1 MADPLVKLIGFHDAV
16 RFLLNAADRFR
27 TVYNHGADALYA
39 IVCDLCQ
46 QEGKE
51 PKLCFATAL
60 KAVDIVFGE
69 QLPNRPK
76 FLALLEQLSQKPEQI
91 PELDLERYH
100 VLQVDLYRDQPDYDH
115 DVMLRLKKNCNYYL
129 LAEHDA
135 AKCSSLWDTTKV
147 WRGARDK
154 YYDIRDD
161 ANARRCCLRLDAL
174 LSHSDDPELLSWQL
188 EHYERLSEIEL
199 RLGNLPG
206 MYQCLNSLYPF
217 WCRPPVQED
226 SAENDIL
233 YSMQT
238 AERDTLSSMQ
248 TVTRQFAQA
257 QETLTAVFIGLLRIH
272 RLLAGP
278 NFSAPET
285 LPGTDPQVVRMQITQ
300 LTDALPDTVP
310 DACRDDVQE
319 TLQVIAP
326 LYRADFPESSAAFDR
341 FQKAYAFQEVE
352 EKHPQ

>member
-1 MADPLVKLIGFHDAV
+1 
-16 RFLLNAADRFR
+16 
-27 TVYNHGADALYA
+27 
-39 IVCDLCQ
+39 
-46 QEGKE
+46 
-51 PKLCFATAL
+51 
-60 KAVDIVFGE
+60 
-69 QLPNRPK
+69 
-76 FLALLEQLSQKPEQI
+76 
-91 PELDLERYH
+91 
-100 VLQVDLYRDQPDYDH
+100 
-115 DVMLRLKKNCNYYL
+115 
-129 LAEHDA
+129 
-135 AKCSSLWDTTKV
+135 
-147 WRGARDK
+147 
-154 YYDIRDD
+154 
-161 ANARRCCLRLDAL
+161 
-174 LSHSDDPELLSWQL
+174 
-188 EHYERLSEIEL
+188 
-199 RLGNLPG
+199 
-206 MYQCLNSLYPF
+206 
-217 WCRPPVQED
+217 VQED

-278 NFSAPET
+278 NFSALET

-341 FQKAYAFQEVE
+341 FQKACAFQEVE

>member
-1 MADPLVKLIGFHDAV
+1 M
-16 RFLLNAADRFR
+16 
-27 TVYNHGADALYA
+27 
-39 IVCDLCQ
+39 
-46 QEGKE
+46 
-51 PKLCFATAL
+51 
-60 KAVDIVFGE
+60 
-69 QLPNRPK
+69 
-76 FLALLEQLSQKPEQI
+76 
-91 PELDLERYH
+91 
-100 VLQVDLYRDQPDYDH
+100 YRDQPDYDH
-115 DVMLRLKKNCNYYL
+115 DVMLRLKRNCNYYL

-135 AKCSSLWDTTKV
+135 AKCSSLWETTKV

-154 YYDIRDD
+154 YYDIGDD

-174 LSHSDDPELLSWQL
+174 LSHSDDPELLYWQL

-238 AERDTLSSMQ
+238 
-248 TVTRQFAQA
+248 VTQQFAQA

-326 LYRADFPESSAAFDR
+326 LYRTDFPESSAAFDR
-341 FQKAYAFQEVE
+341 FQKACAFQEVE

>member
-1 MADPLVKLIGFHDAV
+1 MQTAMPPGW
-16 RFLLNAADRFR
+16 
-27 TVYNHGADALYA
+27 HGHSSTIYA

-51 PKLCFATAL
+51 PDFCFATAL
-60 KAVDIVFGE
+60 KAVDMVFGK

-115 DVMLRLKKNCNYYL
+115 DVMLRLKRNCNYYL

-154 YYDIRDD
+154 YYDIGDD

-226 SAENDIL
+226 SAEVVG
-233 YSMQT
+233 
-238 AERDTLSSMQ
+238 AVAGAVKGSSVGIAMGPAGAIAG
-248 TVTRQFAQA
+248 TIPGAI
-257 QETLTAVFIGLLRIH
+257 IGGAMG
-272 RLLAGP
+272 LLAG
-278 NFSAPET
+278 NNVGHRIDS
-285 LPGTDPQVVRMQITQ
+285 GR
-300 LTDALPDTVP
+300 
-310 DACRDDVQE
+310 
-319 TLQVIAP
+319 
-326 LYRADFPESSAAFDR
+326 
-341 FQKAYAFQEVE
+341 
-352 EKHPQ
+352 